1 MRQQKKTINKALFF
15 ILTVMTIMSLTACS
29 SLFQNS
35 GDSSGKDVQ
44 KEQNQ
49 PAKESSQERV
59 DTGFIVT
66 GPDNYDSADTAI
78 LVDKNSDDNTVTF
91 LNLELGR
98 RYTLSFD
105 GTTRLYD
112 KYNESVSLEQI
123 KKGDIVDITFLKGK
137 KHLTTMRLSAQAWS
151 YDNVE
156 RYEMN
161 TVRGEVSIGTETYKL
176 TENTQYLSG
185 GRNIEL
191 MDLNAAD
198 VLSFQGLDNSI
209 LCVRVEKG
217 HGYLRLVNDENFVGG
232 WIEIGQSQIQQ
243 ITEDMLLTVPEGSY
257 QVNISNNGGGGIKNV
272 VINRN
277 EETTLD
283 IGDLE
288 VAEVKTGMVLFSL
301 SPSSTELYIDGEKVD
316 ASQPITLEYGIHQLI
331 ARADGYKSITQY
343 MRVGQESAGIDIVLD
358 SVKEDEEESS
368 SSTTST
374 ENDTATNYYKVY
386 VDAPEKAEVYL
397 DGNYV
402 GISPCSFRKTTGA
415 HVITLRKT
423 GYETRSYTVQID
435 DEKKDITYSF
445 VDLVK
450 SDDTKEISSEA
461 SSKASSAD

>member
-49 PAKESSQERV
+49 PVKESSQERV